1 MDDLNEQCAAVNRK
15 KNGSFL
21 IWIKHAAIPVLA
33 GMSACFM
40 AVWLYGQVERNLDQW
55 NLKQMK
61 VSVPQQ
67 TDHLT
72 QENPQPEIRKE
83 PVQTLKKVRIKNQSK
98 KAAKSKSRPQK
109 LAQYKE
115 MSELHM
121 STCRVLRLQT

>member
-1 MDDLNEQCAAVNRK
+1 
-15 KNGSFL
+15 
-21 IWIKHAAIPVLA
+21 
-33 GMSACFM
+33 
-40 AVWLYGQVERNLDQW
+40 
-55 NLKQMK
+55 MK
-61 VSVPQQ
+61 VSAPQQ

-115 MSELHM
+115 MSELYPQ
-121 STCRVLRLQT
+121 LYGWLQIPDTQIDLPVMRSEGDREFYLHHDFTGAESAEGA